1 MICTILKLLNTKNY
15 ILKKSKNIQNLLKIK
30 KNNKIAVIGSSSK
43 LLQKKYGSKIDN
55 HDVIIRFNR
64 APTKGFKK
72 HVGSKTTLRFINE
85 HTFQGIPYGKYVKQ
99 KEAKFVKKL
108 KNKNICVIVEGNL
121 SKIQRNKYL
130 YSNRTN
136 NILFLE
142 NKLNHFLRFAI
153 ISDFNFFKKI
163 YYYKYKPN
171 FTTGMFVIALMTIF
185 KKKVSVYG
193 FDKDKK
199 NNNYGQYWKKTETNT
214 IHDYEEES
222 NIIKML
228 IKKNKISFFG

>member
-1 MICTILKLLNTKNY
+1 MT
-15 ILKKSKNIQNLLKIK
+15 
-30 KNNKIAVIGSSSK
+30 
-43 LLQKKYGSKIDN
+43 
-55 HDVIIRFNR
+55 
-64 APTKGFKK
+64 PTKVLKNM
-72 HVGSKTTLRFINE
+72 LDQRLLYLLNE

-108 KNKNICVIVEGNL
+108 KNKNICVIVESNL

-185 KKKVSVYG
+185 NKKVSVYG

-199 NNNYGQYWKKTETNT
+199 NNNYSQLEKTETNT
-214 IHDYEEES
+214 IHDYEDES
-222 NIIKML
+222 KIIKML
-228 IKKNKISFFG
+228 IKKNKISFLAKSFIRKSFIRISIIIC